1 MKIVKRHEWGAK
13 APNNTTPL
21 TNSVRGVAL
30 HWVGV
35 PVTGDP
41 EKIVLGIQRYH
52 METKSWW
59 DIAYN
64 ICVSQDGRAFEGR
77 GWRNRSGAN
86 GSSKLNKQYAAI
98 CCLIGPDQKPT
109 DEMVDAVRD
118 QVAAFRRVFPR
129 AIEIVAHSDLGATSC
144 PGPDLKALLEIGA
157 FDPANPP
164 KNGAAQVV
172 SSGYPI
178 PSRLLKRG
186 SRGDDVRWLQHRLNI
201 KGAWPKLVVDGIFGK
216 NTRRAVKRYQKTH
229 KTSCQLVDGIVGP
242 MTLASLMVGSHKWP
256 N

>member
-1 MKIVKRHEWGAK
+1 MKTVKRHEWGAK
-13 APNNTTPL
+13 APKNSTPL

-41 EKIVLGIQRYH
+41 SKIVKGIQRYH
-52 METKSWW
+52 IDTKSWW

-64 ICVSQDGRAFEGR
+64 ICVSQDGQAFEGR

-118 QVAAFRRVFPR
+118 QIAAFRRVFPK
-129 AIEIVAHSDLGATSC
+129 ATEIVAHGELAATGC
-144 PGPDLKALLEIGA
+144 PGDDLKALLEIGA

-164 KNGAAQVV
+164 KHGTAEVV
-172 SSGYPI
+172 SSGYPL
-178 PSRLLKRG
+178 PSRYLKRG

-201 KGAWPKLVVDGIFGK
+201 KGAKPKLVVDGILGA
-216 NTRRAVKRYQKTH
+216 RSVRAIKRYQKAHPSTGP
-229 KTSCQLVDGIVGP
+229 VDGIVGP
-242 MTLASLMVGSHKWP
+242 MTLTSLKVGSWQ

>member
-1 MKIVKRHEWGAK
+1 MKVIKRHEWGANSPK
-13 APNNTTPL
+13 NTTPL

-35 PVTGDP
+35 QVTGDP
-41 EKIVLGIQRYH
+41 AKIVKGIQRYH
-52 METKSWW
+52 QETKGWW

-64 ICVSQDGRAFEGR
+64 MCVSQNGQALEGR

-86 GSSKLNKQYAAI
+86 GSTKTNKGYAAI

-118 QVAAFRRVFPR
+118 QIAAFRRVFPK
-129 AIEIVAHSDLGATSC
+129 ATEIVAHGDLQGTAC
-144 PGPDLKALLEIGA
+144 PGGDLKALLEIGA

-164 KNGAAQVV
+164 KNGPAPVV
-172 SSGYPI
+172 SSGYPV

-186 SRGDDVRWLQHRLNI
+186 SQGDDVRWLQHRLNI
-201 KGAWPKLVVDGIFGK
+201 KGAKPKLVVDGIFGARS
-216 NTRRAVKRYQKTH
+216 TRQLKSYQKRNPATGP
-229 KTSCQLVDGIVGP
+229 VDGIAGP
-242 MTLASLMVGSHKWP
+242 LTLASLMKGNHQWQ